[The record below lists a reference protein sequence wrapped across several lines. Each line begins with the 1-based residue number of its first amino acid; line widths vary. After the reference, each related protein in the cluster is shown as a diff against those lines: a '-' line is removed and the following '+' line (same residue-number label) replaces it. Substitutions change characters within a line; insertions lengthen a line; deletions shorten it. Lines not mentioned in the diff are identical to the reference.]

1 MSDRR
6 LEILKAEYYKYF
18 RPSFPSDERTY
29 AAVDTTLCIKEET
42 DAIKNSMD
50 EYMKECILEFIE
62 YVAKNKIEINNDNGE
77 PCCYLSNGEG
87 ITPKQLFENFL

>member
-1 MSDRR
+1 MSGKREEIALR
-6 LEILKAEYYKYF
+6 LGLCKCNEAYT
-18 RPSFPSDERTY
+18 ERGLVAPDCPYHSMCVTE
-29 AAVDTTLCIKEET
+29 A
-42 DAIKNSMD
+42 MD
-50 EYMKECILEFIE
+50 EYMKECVLEFIE